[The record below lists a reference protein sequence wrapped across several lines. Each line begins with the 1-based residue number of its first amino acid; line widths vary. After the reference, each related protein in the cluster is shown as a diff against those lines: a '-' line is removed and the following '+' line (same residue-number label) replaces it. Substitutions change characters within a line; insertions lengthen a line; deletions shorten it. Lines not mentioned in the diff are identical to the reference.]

1 MNVLMSNKLI
11 VFSNT
16 VRGVSSS
23 LINAF
28 VCFGF
33 TALHLPS
40 DLKNFII
47 FFTGVNLLLSFV
59 NWGLKDYSVKLFVSE
74 SATDKVFSQL
84 FSIRLSLFILIGVFI
99 CFVPLE
105 LTLIIFILVFSFLKS
120 CNNTIEA
127 FSTAKSK
134 NSLFAAVD
142 LFFLIA
148 LVIYYCLNSGFNLN
162 TVIMFMIIAE
172 LSKLFA
178 GIILFREVISFKLIN
193 PIPFLK
199 TTYNY
204 FLIAF
209 FAFLLSKTDF
219 YIASLYLPSNEI
231 INYHIYSSLIGL
243 SQIIIASF
251 FSRQMVDLFSSR
263 EKTFSTQY
271 KQFLLTSFTLSI
283 LALPFFYLITQ
294 YFYKF
299 EISVT
304 LLALIFCNLF
314 IYSIT
319 IFEIYLK
326 TDQNRSKVLLIGVLI
341 SAFTNVI
348 FSFCLIQYLGM
359 MGAVLSN
366 IAGLVCFYLFFKI
379 KQ

>member
-1 MNVLMSNKLI
+1 MSNKVT

-16 VRGVSSS
+16 IRGVSSS
-23 LINAF
+23 LVNGF

-33 TALHLPS
+33 TALHLQS
-40 DLKNFII
+40 DLKDFII
-47 FFTGVNLLLSFV
+47 FFTGVNLLLSLV

-74 SATDKVFSQL
+74 SNTEKVFSQL
-84 FSIRLSLFILIGVFI
+84 FSIRLSLFILIGLII
-99 CFVPLE
+99 CFIPIDLR
-105 LTLIIFILVFSFLKS
+105 LILFVLVFSFLKS
-120 CNNTIEA
+120 INNTIEA

-134 NSLFAAVD
+134 NGLFAAVD
-142 LFFLIA
+142 LFFLIS
-148 LVIYYCLNSGFNLN
+148 LLTYYGLNSGFQL
-162 TVIMFMIIAE
+162 TMVILLMIITE
-172 LSKLFA
+172 LSKLFV
-178 GIILFREVISFKLIN
+178 GIILFRDVISFKLIN

-251 FSRQMVDLFSSR
+251 FSRQMVDLFSSG
-263 EKTFSTQY
+263 EKTFSDRY
-271 KQFLLTSFTLSI
+271 KGLLIKAFALSI
-283 LALPFFYLITQ
+283 LALPFFYFITQ

-299 EISVT
+299 EISV
-304 LLALIFCNLF
+304 ALIALVFCNLF
-314 IYSIT
+314 IYSIV
-319 IFEIYLK
+319 IFEMYLK
-326 TDQNRSKVLLIGVLI
+326 THQNRSQMLLVGVLV
-341 SAFTNVI
+341 SAAINI
-348 FSFCLIQYLGM
+348 ICSFSIINYLGM

-366 IAGLVCFYLFFKI
+366 IAGLLSLYVFFKV
-379 KQ
+379 KK

>member
-1 MNVLMSNKLI
+1 MSNKVI

-16 VRGVSSS
+16 IRGVSSS

-40 DLKNFII
+40 DLKDFII

-74 SATDKVFSQL
+74 SGTEKVFSQL
-84 FSIRLSLFILIGVFI
+84 FSIRLTLFILIGVFI
-99 CFVPLE
+99 CFIPIE
-105 LTLIIFILVFSFLKS
+105 LTLILFVLVFSFLKS
-120 CNNTIEA
+120 INNTIEA
-127 FSTAKSK
+127 FSTAISK
-134 NSLFAAVD
+134 NGLFSVVD
-142 LFFLIA
+142 LFFLIS
-148 LVIYYCLNSGFNLN
+148 LVTYYGLNSGFQL
-162 TVIMFMIIAE
+162 TIVILLMIITE
-172 LSKLFA
+172 LSKLFV
-178 GIILFREVISFKLIN
+178 GIILFRDVISFKLIN

-251 FSRQMVDLFSSR
+251 FSRQMVDLFSTG
-263 EKTFSTQY
+263 EKTFSGRY
-271 KQFLLTSFTLSI
+271 KRLLLTSFALSI
-283 LALPFFYLITQ
+283 LALPFFYFITQ

-299 EISVT
+299 EISV
-304 LLALIFCNLF
+304 ALIALVFCNLF
-314 IYSIT
+314 IYSIV
-319 IFEIYLK
+319 IFEMYLK
-326 TDQNRSKVLLIGVLI
+326 THQNRSQMLLVGVLV
-341 SAFTNVI
+341 SAAINI
-348 FSFCLIQYLGM
+348 ICSFSIINYLGM

-366 IAGLVCFYLFFKI
+366 IAGLLSLYVFLKV
-379 KQ
+379 KK

>member
-1 MNVLMSNKLI
+1 MSNKVI

-16 VRGVSSS
+16 IRGVSSS

-40 DLKNFII
+40 DLKDFII

-74 SATDKVFSQL
+74 SGTENIFSQL
-84 FSIRLSLFILIGVFI
+84 FSIRLTLFILIGVFI
-99 CFVPLE
+99 CFIPLD
-105 LTLIIFILVFSFLKS
+105 LTIILFILVFSFLKS
-120 CNNTIEA
+120 LNNTIEA

-134 NSLFAAVD
+134 NSLFAGVD
-142 LFFLIA
+142 LFFLIFI
-148 LVIYYCLNSGFNLN
+148 VIYYSLHSGFNLN
-162 TVIMFMIIAE
+162 TVIMLMIIAE
-172 LSKLFA
+172 LSKFFA

-193 PIPFLK
+193 PFPFLK

-219 YIASLYLPSNEI
+219 YIASLYLPSGQI

-251 FSRQMVDLFSSR
+251 FSNQMVDLFSSGG
-263 EKTFSTQY
+263 KTFSNNY
-271 KQFLLTSFTLSI
+271 KGFLLKSFALSI
-283 LALPFFYLITQ
+283 LALPLFYVITH
-294 YFYKF
+294 YIYKYN
-299 EISVT
+299 ISMAM
-304 LLALIFCNLF
+304 LALVFCNLF
-314 IYSIT
+314 IYSVS

-326 TDQNRSKVLLIGVLI
+326 TDQNKSKLLLNGVLV
-341 SAFTNVI
+341 SAVI
-348 FSFCLIQYLGM
+348 NIVFSFSLINYFGIT
-359 MGAVLSN
+359 GAILSN
-366 IAGLVCFYLFFKI
+366 IAGLLSLYIFFKL
-379 KQ
+379 KK

>member
-1 MNVLMSNKLI
+1 MSNKVI

-16 VRGVSSS
+16 IRGVSSS
-23 LINAF
+23 LLNAF

-40 DLKNFII
+40 HLKNFII

-74 SATDKVFSQL
+74 SNVEKVFSQL
-84 FSIRLSLFILIGVFI
+84 FSIRLSLFFLIGVFI
-99 CFVPLE
+99 CFIPLD
-105 LTLIIFILVFSFLKS
+105 LTIILFILIFSFLKS
-120 CNNTIEA
+120 FNNTIEA

-134 NSLFAAVD
+134 NGLFAGVD
-142 LFFLIA
+142 LFFLIS
-148 LVIYYCLNSGFNLN
+148 LVIYYVLNSGFNLN
-162 TVIMFMIIAE
+162 MVIMLMIISE
-172 LSKLFA
+172 LTKLFV

-209 FAFLLSKTDF
+209 FAFLLSKIDF

-251 FSRQMVDLFSSR
+251 FSRQMVDLFSSG
-263 EKTFSTQY
+263 EKTFTTQY
-271 KQFLLTSFTLSI
+271 KRFLLTSFALSA
-283 LALPFFYLITQ
+283 LALPFFYFITH
-294 YFYKF
+294 YFYNF
-299 EISVT
+299 SLSIST
-304 LLALIFCNLF
+304 LALVFCNLF
-314 IYSIT
+314 IYSIV
-319 IFEIYLK
+319 IFEMYLK
-326 TDQNRSKVLLIGVLI
+326 TDQNKSKLLLTGVLV
-341 SAFTNVI
+341 SAVI
-348 FSFCLIQYLGM
+348 NIICSFSLINYFGI
-359 MGAVLSN
+359 MGAIFSN
-366 IAGLVCFYLFFKI
+366 IAGLLSLYLFFKV
-379 KQ
+379 KK

>member
-1 MNVLMSNKLI
+1 MSNKVT

-16 VRGVSSS
+16 IRGVSSS
-23 LINAF
+23 LVNAF

-33 TALHLPS
+33 TALHLQS
-40 DLKNFII
+40 DLKDFII
-47 FFTGVNLLLSFV
+47 FFTGVNLLLSLV

-74 SATDKVFSQL
+74 SNTEKVFSQL
-84 FSIRLSLFILIGVFI
+84 FSIRLSLFILIGLII
-99 CFVPLE
+99 CFIPIDLR
-105 LTLIIFILVFSFLKS
+105 LILFVLVFSFLKS
-120 CNNTIEA
+120 INNTIEA

-134 NSLFAAVD
+134 NGLFAAVD
-142 LFFLIA
+142 LFFLIS
-148 LVIYYCLNSGFNLN
+148 LLTYYGLNSGFQL
-162 TVIMFMIIAE
+162 TMVILLMIITE
-172 LSKLFA
+172 LSKLFV
-178 GIILFREVISFKLIN
+178 GIILFRDVISFKLIN

-251 FSRQMVDLFSSR
+251 FSRQMVDLFSSG
-263 EKTFSTQY
+263 EKTFSDRY
-271 KQFLLTSFTLSI
+271 KGLLIKAFALSI
-283 LALPFFYLITQ
+283 LALPFFYFITQ

-299 EISVT
+299 EISVAQI
-304 LLALIFCNLF
+304 ALVFCNLF
-314 IYSIT
+314 IYSIV
-319 IFEIYLK
+319 IFEMYLK
-326 TDQNRSKVLLIGVLI
+326 THQNRSQMLLVGVLV
-341 SAFTNVI
+341 SAAINI
-348 FSFCLIQYLGM
+348 ICSFSIINYLGM

-366 IAGLVCFYLFFKI
+366 IVGLLSLYVFFKV
-379 KQ
+379 KK

>member
-1 MNVLMSNKLI
+1 MSNKVI

-16 VRGVSSS
+16 IRGVSSS

-40 DLKNFII
+40 DLKDFII

-74 SATDKVFSQL
+74 SGTEKVFSQL
-84 FSIRLSLFILIGVFI
+84 FSIRLTLFILIGVFI
-99 CFVPLE
+99 CFIPIE
-105 LTLIIFILVFSFLKS
+105 LTLILFVLVFSFLKS
-120 CNNTIEA
+120 INNTIEA
-127 FSTAKSK
+127 FSTAISK
-134 NSLFAAVD
+134 NSLFAVVD
-142 LFFLIA
+142 LFFLIS
-148 LVIYYCLNSGFNLN
+148 LVTYYGLNSGFQL
-162 TVIMFMIIAE
+162 TIVILLMIITE
-172 LSKLFA
+172 LSKLFV
-178 GIILFREVISFKLIN
+178 GIILFRKVISFKIIN

-199 TTYNY
+199 TTFNY

-251 FSRQMVDLFSSR
+251 FSRQMVDLFSSG
-263 EKTFSTQY
+263 EKTFSDLY
-271 KQFLLTSFTLSI
+271 KGLLIKALALSI
-283 LALPFFYLITQ
+283 LALPFFYFITQ

-299 EISVT
+299 EISV
-304 LLALIFCNLF
+304 ALIALVFCNLF
-314 IYSIT
+314 IYSIV
-319 IFEIYLK
+319 IFEMYLK
-326 TDQNRSKVLLIGVLI
+326 THQNRSQMLLVGVLV
-341 SAFTNVI
+341 SAAINI
-348 FSFCLIQYLGM
+348 ICSFSIINYLGM
-359 MGAVLSN
+359 MGAVFSN
-366 IAGLVCFYLFFKI
+366 IAGLLSLYVFFKV
-379 KQ
+379 KK